1 MSKSPHET
9 ESKGIEMDVVSLAT
23 LVDWDSLLFLI
34 ANELD
39 ACTRELRNDRQVI
52 LKVRDNYRP
61 GSPKEKPS
69 FEELRNI
76 AIAIGK
82 VVRRFEQIR
91 PKAFREIARA
101 AMRDVEEAEFVDL
114 E

>member
-1 MSKSPHET
+1 MSKSPHKT
-9 ESKGIEMDVVSLAT
+9 KSKGIEMDGVSLAT
-23 LVDWDSLLFLI
+23 LVDWGSLLSLI

-39 ACTRELRNDRQVI
+39 ACTHELRNDREII
-52 LKVRDNYRP
+52 LKVRDDYRP
-61 GSPKEKPS
+61 GLPKGKPS
-69 FEELRNI
+69 LEELENI

-101 AMRDVEEAEFVDL
+101 AMRDLEKAEFFNS